1 MLVLPRSTL
10 LLRNTEYVIL
20 HRIRY
25 KTFNTPG
32 ISYVTVTKKKTVR
45 TFLTSIIA
53 SLILVLFSSNSTTN
67 AEYPLNSVLPSTM
80 LNRSTVRCV
89 GLNSSSVEEVN
100 FIIASTTSDSQKLDV
115 VTSVSPI
122 TNIVK
127 NVGGNRID
135 LTGLVP
141 EGVNS
146 HTFELVP
153 SDVVKVNNADL
164 VIIDGLGLET
174 NVEEVAQGAQNKN
187 PKLQILTLGDNTIT
201 PSQWV
206 FDFSFPKEEG
216 DPNPHLWLNVAYA
229 MKFAN
234 LTRDKLI
241 DMDSRNTQYY
251 SVNTDR
257 YISILKNLDDGIMQA
272 VQTVPAEN
280 RKLLTYHDS
289 WAYFAARYNM
299 TVMGAVQPSDF
310 GEPTPQE
317 VARLIDQIRSE
328 KVPAIFASEVFPTE
342 VVDQIANEGNVEIVE
357 TLSDDDLPGN
367 PGDPNHSY
375 VGMMLENMKNMLV
388 PLGGKIAA
396 LSDVDP
402 RDMYSPS

>member
-1 MLVLPRSTL
+1 M
-10 LLRNTEYVIL
+10 
-20 HRIRY
+20 
-25 KTFNTPG
+25 
-32 ISYVTVTKKKTVR
+32 
-45 TFLTSIIA
+45 A
-53 SLILVLFSSNSTTN
+53 SLNSTASPARHDNYTDVESTN
-67 AEYPLNSVLPSTM
+67 ASSTRNLN
-80 LNRSTVRCV
+80 
-89 GLNSSSVEEVN
+89 
-100 FIIASTTSDSQKLDV
+100 I

-122 TNIVK
+122 ANIIK
-127 NVGGNRID
+127 NVGGSKID

-153 SDVVKVNNADL
+153 SDVVKVNDADL
-164 VIIDGLGLET
+164 IIIDGLGLET
-174 NVEEVAQGAQNKN
+174 NVEAVAEEARSKN
-187 PKLQILTLGDNTIT
+187 PQLQILKLGDKTIT

-206 FDFSFPKEEG
+206 FDCSFPKEEG

-241 DMDSRNTQYY
+241 DMDPQNAQYY
-251 SVNTDR
+251 SDNTDR
-257 YISILKNLDDGIMQA
+257 YISLLKKLDNGIMQA
-272 VQTVPAEN
+272 VQTVPPQN

-289 WAYFAARYNM
+289 WAYFAPRYNM
-299 TVMGAVQPSDF
+299 TVIGAVQPSDF

-328 KVPAIFASEVFPTE
+328 KVPVIFASEVFPTE
-342 VVDQIANEGNVEIVE
+342 VVDQIANEGNVEVVE

-375 VGMMLENMKNMLV
+375 VGMMLENMENMLV
-388 PLGGKIAA
+388 PLGGNITA
-396 LSDVDP
+396 LSDVIP
-402 RDMYSPS
+402 RDIFD